1 MKTENKLRSKST
13 LALGKY
19 VSINVRS
26 LLAER
31 DMTRKDLADLMGAPS
46 ATVYGILDD
55 PNRIKVNHVEIFSKL
70 LGVPVEELFKKPRS
84 ADGRRR
90 V

>member
-19 VSINVRS
+19 VLINVRS

-31 DMTRKDLADLMGAPS
+31 DMTRKDLADLMGAPA

-55 PNRIKVNHVEIFSKL
+55 PNRIKVNHVEIFARL
-70 LGVPVEELFKKPRS
+70 LGVPAEELFKKPRC